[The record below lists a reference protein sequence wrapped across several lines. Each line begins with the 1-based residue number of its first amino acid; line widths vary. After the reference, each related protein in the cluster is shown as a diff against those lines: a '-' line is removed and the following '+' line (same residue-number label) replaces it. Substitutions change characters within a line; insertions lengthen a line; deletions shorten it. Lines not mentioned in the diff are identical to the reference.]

1 MEHIMKHI
9 HFLELL
15 ARPFSEEQ
23 AKALISTST
32 EEQLNI
38 LSELALNVL
47 QETIPLS
54 RYYKNL
60 LISDANVIR
69 KLGDR
74 RVQAKK
80 RRSLAEHHLKTIS
93 TLLTVCLKNIR
104 DGPGE
109 YTFTS

>member
-1 MEHIMKHI
+1 MKHI

-15 ARPFSEEQ
+15 AKPVSKEQ

-32 EEQLNI
+32 QEQLNI

-54 RYYKNL
+54 KYYKSL

-74 RVQAKK
+74 RVQTKK
-80 RRSLAEHHLKTIS
+80 RRGLAELHIKTIS
-93 TLLTVCLKNIR
+93 TLLTACLKSIG

-109 YTFTS
+109 YTFTT